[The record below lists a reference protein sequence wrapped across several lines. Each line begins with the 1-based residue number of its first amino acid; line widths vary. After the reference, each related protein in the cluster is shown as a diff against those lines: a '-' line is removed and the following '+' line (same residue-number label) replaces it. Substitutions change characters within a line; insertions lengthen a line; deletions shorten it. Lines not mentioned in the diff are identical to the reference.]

1 MPRKHLYHTREEQRL
16 ANNVKAKRWRDK
28 NSHYIK
34 QQQQAK
40 LKAKQE
46 ERYIFDLIDI
56 IYTLIGYGGTCI
68 RARDERR
75 RQKKERRKQEKE
87 KAERERLKRNDES
100 RCVEARNIAQA
111 KRLFE
116 QFTSRV
122 EAKQNKYGLLED
134 IYETYITPVPYEG
147 YHTTDFFD
155 DVLEPFSRVLESLAM
170 IRDKVYR
177 QYGVTEGYNEISSY
191 MEEAREVVRLIEDL
205 YCHALTSSILELQ
218 EIHSSKKFMY
228 QG

>member
-1 MPRKHLYHTREEQRL
+1 MPRKRLYHTREEQRL
-16 ANNVKAKRWRDK
+16 ANNVKAKRWRD
-28 NSHYIK
+28 NHYIK

-46 ERYIFDLIDI
+46 E
-56 IYTLIGYGGTCI
+56 

-122 EAKQNKYGLLED
+122 EAKQNKYGLLKN